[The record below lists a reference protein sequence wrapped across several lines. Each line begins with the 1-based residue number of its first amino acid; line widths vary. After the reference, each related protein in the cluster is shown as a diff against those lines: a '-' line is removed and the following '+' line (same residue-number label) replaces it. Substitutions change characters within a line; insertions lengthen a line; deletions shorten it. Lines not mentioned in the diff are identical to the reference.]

1 MGVYT
6 TKCQGAS
13 LSDLML
19 LSTIHVE
26 SAVSGT
32 EWIAMHRNECS
43 KQILSNDVQYMRKIN
58 LDFNSLHNMMIYVPP
73 TRAVHSY
80 IVFS

>member
-32 EWIAMHRNECS
+32 EWIAMRRNKCS
-43 KQILSNDVQYMRKIN
+43 NFFLSDDVHKN
-58 LDFNSLHNMMIYVPP
+58 IY
-73 TRAVHSY
+73 
-80 IVFS
+80 I